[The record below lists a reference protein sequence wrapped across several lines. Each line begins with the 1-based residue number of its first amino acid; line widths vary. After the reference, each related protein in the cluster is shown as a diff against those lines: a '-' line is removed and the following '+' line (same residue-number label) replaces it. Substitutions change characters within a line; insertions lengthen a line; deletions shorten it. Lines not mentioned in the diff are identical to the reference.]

1 MEKSS
6 HSDVRGSRLLFS
18 PHGPIGPTRGISDD
32 EPICTLAALRG
43 DHGVVTGAAVPPTE
57 NLPPPGAS
65 AHPRH
70 ALLKQCDILLNSYN
84 HGSQPP

>member
-32 EPICTLAALRG
+32 EPICTLAALHG

-57 NLPPPGAS
+57 NLPPPVPPPT
-65 AHPRH
+65 HVM
-70 ALLKQCDILLNSYN
+70 LYLNN
-84 HGSQPP
+84 AIFC